1 MPPAFSENSPGP
13 TEVTIV
19 IPCLNEAKTVGA
31 CVTRALAALKS
42 SRLAGEVL
50 VADNNSRDGS
60 RERAAAAGARVLV
73 VEQRGYGS
81 ALMAGIAAARS
92 PYVIMGDADGSYDF
106 GDVPRFVSRLREGYD
121 LVQGCR
127 LPAGGGSVEAGAMPW
142 SHRWI
147 GNPSLSL
154 LARIMFRTGLNDIYC
169 GLRGFTK
176 AFYERIDQRC
186 TGMEFATEMIIKAAL
201 HRARV
206 TEIPII
212 LHRDGR
218 EGTRSHL
225 RTFRDGWRTLRLFL
239 LYSPR
244 WLYLIPSLGLI
255 LLGLVAGSAAWLEVK
270 IGPATFGAHTLL
282 VAVTLVLLGYQGVML
297 SLFAATF
304 RWREKL
310 APGSGFLEKFYG
322 IFTLERGLVL
332 SLGAALLGALLIG
345 SVFWEWR
352 NLHYSNLPYPLT
364 MRKVVPG
371 ILLIALA
378 AQTFFGSFVISLTSL
393 ERK

>member
-1 MPPAFSENSPGP
+1 
-13 TEVTIV
+13 
-19 IPCLNEAKTVGA
+19 
-31 CVTRALAALKS
+31 
-42 SRLAGEVL
+42 
-50 VADNNSRDGS
+50 
-60 RERAAAAGARVLV
+60 
-73 VEQRGYGS
+73 
-81 ALMAGIAAARS
+81 
-92 PYVIMGDADGSYDF
+92 
-106 GDVPRFVSRLREGYD
+106 
-121 LVQGCR
+121 
-127 LPAGGGSVEAGAMPW
+127 
-142 SHRWI
+142 
-147 GNPSLSL
+147 
-154 LARIMFRTGLNDIYC
+154 MFQTGLSDIYC

-206 TEIPII
+206 TEVPIT

-218 EGTRSHL
+218 EGAGSHL

-255 LLGLVAGSAAWLEVK
+255 LLGLVAGSVAWLEVK

-282 VAVTLVLLGYQGVML
+282 VAVTLILLGYQGVML

-310 APGSGFLEKFYG
+310 APGSGFLDKFYR

-332 SLGAALLGALLIG
+332 SLGAALLGALLIA

-352 NLHYSNLPYPLT
+352 NLHYSNLPYALT